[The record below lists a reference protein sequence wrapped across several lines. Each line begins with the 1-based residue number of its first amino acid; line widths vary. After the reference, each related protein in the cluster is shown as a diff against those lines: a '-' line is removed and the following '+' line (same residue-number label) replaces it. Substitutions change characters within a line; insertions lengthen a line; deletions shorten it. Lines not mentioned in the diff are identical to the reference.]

1 MITINLLPQEFRIQE
16 KKVSK
21 LPYMPVVLAIGTLFV
36 CLTLYFYADYWSA
49 KSKLAEI
56 NKEWQFV
63 QPQSVRL
70 QALQAEVDSKLKPLN
85 VFLNS
90 FVTAD
95 KPLTHMMSWTS
106 EFLPPTS
113 WLVEFK
119 MERVGEGGRLYL
131 KGLTLPSKEKS
142 SIEFIET
149 YLHDL
154 KTKIPDANLSLTTSR
169 QKIKA
174 VEVTQFIATFE
185 WGNPGAVK
193 K

>member
-16 KKVSK
+16 KKSTKV
-21 LPYMPVVLAIGTLFV
+21 PVIPIAIASGIILAAITLF
-36 CLTLYFYADYWSA
+36 FYADYWSA

-70 QALQAEVDSKLKPLN
+70 QALQQEVENKLKPEN

-95 KPLTHMMSWTS
+95 KPLTYMLTWAS
-106 EFLPPTS
+106 EFLPSTS
-113 WLVEFK
+113 WLTEFK
-119 MERVGEGGRLYL
+119 LDRVGEGGRLYL

-142 SIEFIET
+142 SIEFIEV
-149 YLHDL
+149 YLHEL
-154 KTKIPDANLSLTTSR
+154 KKKIPDANLSLTTSR
-169 QKIKA
+169 QRIKE

-185 WGNPGAVK
+185 WGNPGAVRR
-193 K
+193 